1 MIITHVKKT
10 KMANQNKQSEGSR
23 KAEIQMNFSCRQKL
37 DYVDERS
44 DLRLLPP
51 LGFPLSE
58 ILIDI
63 IIIILLLY
71 NFFQIFF
78 YHIYCRFLLDYYD
91 VFGCILFL
99 WSSNIFFLFM
109 YLFILF
115 FWTVYSCIYRF
126 AFLFFN
132 WPSIWKQ
139 LQSWN
144 GKIHSCPWIE
154 D

>member
-37 DYVDERS
+37 DFVDERS

-78 YHIYCRFLLDYYD
+78 YHIY
-91 VFGCILFL
+91 
-99 WSSNIFFLFM
+99 
-109 YLFILF
+109 
-115 FWTVYSCIYRF
+115 
-126 AFLFFN
+126 
-132 WPSIWKQ
+132 
-139 LQSWN
+139 
-144 GKIHSCPWIE
+144 
-154 D
+154 